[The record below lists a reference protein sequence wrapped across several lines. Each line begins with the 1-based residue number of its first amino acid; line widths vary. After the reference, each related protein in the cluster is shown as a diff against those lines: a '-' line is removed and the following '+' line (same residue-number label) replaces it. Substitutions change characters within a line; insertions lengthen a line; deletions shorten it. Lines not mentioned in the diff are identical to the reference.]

1 MSASGHYRD
10 LRRVTEI
17 DQLIGQRVRV
27 RRTLLDMSQ
36 EALAEMLGVSFQ
48 QLQKYEK
55 GINRISASRLFELS
69 QALRVPV
76 GYFFED
82 VRVEG
87 EATQVQSVMDKTG
100 EPAELQSLI
109 CEKTTELL
117 RSFLR
122 IKNPG
127 VRRAIV
133 NQVRAIADIASQR
146 KGGKGVNSE

>member
-10 LRRVTEI
+10 MRRVTEI
-17 DQLIGQRVRV
+17 DQLVGQRVRV
-27 RRTLLDMSQ
+27 RRALLDMSQ

-55 GINRISASRLFELS
+55 GINRICASRLFELS

-76 GYFFED
+76 SYFFED
-82 VRVEG
+82 VRIDG
-87 EATQVQSVMDKTG
+87 EATQVQSGMDKTG

-109 CEKTTELL
+109 CEKTAELL

-122 IKNPG
+122 IKNPNI
-127 VRRAIV
+127 RRAIV
-133 NQVRAIADIASQR
+133 NQVRAIADIESPKVEA
-146 KGGKGVNSE
+146 KE